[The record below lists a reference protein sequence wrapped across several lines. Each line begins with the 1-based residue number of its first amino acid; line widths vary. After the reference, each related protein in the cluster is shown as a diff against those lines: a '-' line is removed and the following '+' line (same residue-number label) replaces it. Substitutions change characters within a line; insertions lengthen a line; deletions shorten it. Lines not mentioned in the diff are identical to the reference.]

1 MFAELDESMRENMAL
16 RDESKMDVKGK
27 KTHPHP
33 IEVWRSVIYFQRLL
47 YSKPMDKHLEFWTIL
62 RDMLLIFD

>member
-27 KTHPHP
+27 KH
-33 IEVWRSVIYFQRLL
+33 ILIRLK
-47 YSKPMDKHLEFWTIL
+47 SGNQ
-62 RDMLLIFD
+62 